1 MISADYKKLRMLA
14 LRPSL
19 GIFGILAWFSVQG
32 LVTSNFASRFARD
45 AIGTYV
51 TLTVVALMVWGFAS
65 SIRDYRKM
73 GFAPESAE
81 GRYLASSK
89 IFAFVMNIIL
99 LSFVFLGGFA
109 VFTGSVLGGI
119 SERDLIE
126 RIVLT
131 YVPIVIDA
139 AIVFYGVYFGLV
151 ANREGK

>member
-1 MISADYKKLRMLA
+1 MLSADYKKLRSLA

-19 GIFGILAWFSVQG
+19 GIFGILAWFSVQN
-32 LVTSNFASRFARD
+32 LITSQFASSFVRD
-45 AIGTYV
+45 TIGTYV

-65 SIRDYRKM
+65 SIREYRKL
-73 GFAPESAE
+73 GFAPQTVE

-89 IFAFVMNIIL
+89 TFAFVMNIIL

-119 SERDLIE
+119 NNPEFLERL
-126 RIVLT
+126 VLT

-151 ANREGK
+151 ANREGN

>member
-1 MISADYKKLRMLA
+1 MLSADYMKLRALA
-14 LRPSL
+14 LRPTL
-19 GIFGILAWFSVQG
+19 GIFGILAWFSLQN
-32 LVTSNFASRFARD
+32 LITSNFASQFARD

-65 SIRDYRKM
+65 SIRDYRNM

-89 IFAFVMNIIL
+89 TFAFVMNIIL

-109 VFTGSVLGGI
+109 VFTGSVLGGFNNT
-119 SERDLIE
+119 DLLE

>member
-1 MISADYKKLRMLA
+1 MLSADYKKLRALA

-19 GIFGILAWFSVQG
+19 GIYGILAWFSTQS
-32 LVTSNFASRFARD
+32 LITSNIDSRFARE
-45 AIGTYV
+45 AIGTYA

-65 SIRDYRKM
+65 SIREYRRM
-73 GFAPESAE
+73 GFAFESSE

-89 IFAFVMNIIL
+89 TFAFVMNIIL

-109 VFTGSVLGGI
+109 VFTGSILGGI
-119 SERDLIE
+119 NDRDLIE

>member
-1 MISADYKKLRMLA
+1 MLSADYKKLRALA

-19 GIFGILAWFSVQG
+19 GIFGILAWFSIQN
-32 LVTSNFASRFARD
+32 LITSNFASKFARD

-65 SIRDYRKM
+65 SIREYRKL
-73 GFAPESAE
+73 GFAPQSAE

-89 IFAFVMNIIL
+89 TFAFVMNIIL
-99 LSFVFLGGFA
+99 LSFVFLGGFV

-119 SERDLIE
+119 NDTALLERV
-126 RIVLT
+126 VLT